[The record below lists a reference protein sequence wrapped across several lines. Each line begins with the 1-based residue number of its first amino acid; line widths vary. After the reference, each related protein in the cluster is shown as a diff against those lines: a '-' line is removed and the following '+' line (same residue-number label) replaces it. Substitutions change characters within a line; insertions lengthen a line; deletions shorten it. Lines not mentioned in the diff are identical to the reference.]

1 MDTQAWEPREAT
13 IGSTDGQGPDRA
25 LKQISQWVEENGLKM
40 HPTKT
45 RLVDASQRGGFDFLG
60 YHFERGRKWP
70 RKKSLSKLKDAIRS
84 KTRRNNGKS
93 MKTISLVPNLTLK
106 GVFNNF
112 NPRP

>member
-25 LKQISQWVEENGLKM
+25 LKQISQWVEENGLQL

-60 YHFERGRKWP
+60 YHFERRNKWP
-70 RKKSLSKLKDAIRS
+70 RQKSLDKLKAAIRT
-84 KTRRNNGKS
+84 KTRPNNGTHI
-93 MKTISLVPNLTLK
+93 KTICLDLNLTLQRS
-106 GVFNNF
+106 FEYF
-112 NPRP
+112 